1 MITENAGQIDNES
14 LKSQMPFKPK
24 YASWTSAIML
34 NFVSHWSVSPGIHS
48 RRWQNLSFPI
58 DIQGTL
64 DKQAPNMSPLN
75 LWMTNGQS
83 ESSLFDVQTFCAE
96 KYA

>member
-1 MITENAGQIDNES
+1 M
-14 LKSQMPFKPK
+14 
-24 YASWTSAIML
+24 
-34 NFVSHWSVSPGIHS
+34 SPGIHS

-83 ESSLFDVQTFCAE
+83 ESSLFDVQTFCTE
-96 KYA
+96 KFA